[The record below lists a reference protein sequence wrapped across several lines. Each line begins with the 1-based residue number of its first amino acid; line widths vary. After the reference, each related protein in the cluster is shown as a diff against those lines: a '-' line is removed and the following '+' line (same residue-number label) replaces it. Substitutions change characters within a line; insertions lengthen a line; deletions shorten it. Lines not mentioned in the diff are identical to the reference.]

1 MNERTR
7 AIISS
12 AVVLAANILAMY
24 GVSVDTE
31 VWVNG
36 ICAAVMLVSTCWAL
50 WKNHNFTDEAAKAQ
64 AYLDE
69 LKAAKKEAPEETS
82 DKPEEE

>member
-69 LKAAKKEAPEETS
+69 LTAAKKEEQEEAS

>member
-50 WKNHNFTDEAAKAQ
+50 WKNHNFTDAAIEGQKVTDAIKAG
-64 AYLDE
+64 DTD
-69 LKAAKKEAPEETS
+69 AA
-82 DKPEEE
+82 D

>member
-50 WKNHNFTDEAAKAQ
+50 WKNPAARRWSARPHC
-64 AYLDE
+64 LSSSRTS
-69 LKAAKKEAPEETS
+69 AAGPSAPRILRII
-82 DKPEEE
+82 PI